1 MIVASYLIRLEPF
14 TQHFLRVQVMAM
26 FSFLFSFRYTC
37 PDVYI
42 KMVLLLHLHPDPLT
56 PPPFPILTRHLFVCS
71 VYLIL
76 NLPLSSLQ
84 GNFDL
89 PDRLFHSV
97 KDAWLSAAQTNMAD
111 VKELIPEFFY
121 LPEFLTNHNKFE
133 FGTKQNGDVIGDI
146 CLPTWAKGDPREF
159 IRLHRKV

>member
-1 MIVASYLIRLEPF
+1 MSRSKRYLC
-14 TQHFLRVQVMAM
+14 
-26 FSFLFSFRYTC
+26 YTST
-37 PDVYI
+37 PT
-42 KMVLLLHLHPDPLT
+42 HLTSPLSHT
-56 PPPFPILTRHLFVCS
+56 YHRHLFVCC

-76 NLPLSSLQ
+76 NLPLSFPQ

-133 FGTKQNGDVIGDI
+133 FGTKQNGDVIGDV